1 VSDLFPNVRGQA
13 GEPVAFRFFAT
24 NPRLV
29 LELTAGDPDAH
40 RVVFD
45 QFSLT
50 GQITGDRASFVL
62 KGMARLKN
70 PKGGELMVLSG
81 GAALTELGADKPYR
95 IEHRKLR
102 TYLVNAGESLEQIA
116 QRHGLSAAELA

>member
-24 NPRLV
+24 TPRLV

-40 RVVFD
+40 RVVFE

-62 KGMARLKN
+62 KGIARLKN
-70 PKGGELMVLSG
+70 PKGGELLVLAG
-81 GAALTELGADKPYR
+81 GAALTDLGAGRPYR
-95 IEHRKLR
+95 IEYRGAVP
-102 TYLVNAGESLEQIA
+102 YLVKAGDTLSGIA
-116 QRHGLSAAELA
+116 